1 MDPSGADHLSPLRL
15 APAGP
20 SHADWPFHP
29 PGNATR
35 VSSRASRFGVFFAA
49 LNAGA
54 LIVISALTFRS
65 SAAAWITLG
74 LATLAL
80 LAGLAGFATPDQGVG
95 PRLIEVLLVLGG
107 AWTIV
112 AARAFSGPHL
122 VRWLC
127 FADGVMIWALG
138 GLGLLA
144 HQLLSEGRL
153 RRLLEDERYRYEM
166 TRFRDPGRVAAD
178 DSQAIR

>member
-1 MDPSGADHLSPLRL
+1 V
-15 APAGP
+15 PAGP
-20 SHADWPFHP
+20 SQADWPFHP

-49 LNAGA
+49 LNSGA
-54 LIVISALTFRS
+54 LIVISALSFRS
-65 SAAAWITLG
+65 SASAWITLG
-74 LATLAL
+74 LASLAL
-80 LAGLAGFATPDQGVG
+80 LAGLAGFAMPDQGGG
-95 PRLIEVLLVLGG
+95 PRLVEGLLVLGG
-107 AWTIV
+107 AWTII
-112 AARAFSGPHL
+112 AARVFSGPHL
-122 VRWLC
+122 IKWLC

-166 TRFRDPGRVAAD
+166 TRFQDPERAAAD
-178 DSQAIR
+178 DSGAVR